1 MFRVYSSEFR
11 YVLPHFHVLYLIAT
25 LGNYDFVHLI
35 DLNDHINFANY
46 IYDFVDLAITQN
58 YIRSIT

>member
-35 DLNDHINFANY
+35 DLNDHINLPI
-46 IYDFVDLAITQN
+46 IYMTLWTLRLPKITLEV
-58 YIRSIT
+58 